1 MTPGTG
7 GASLLTRTIIT
18 GPLMTS
24 ELPAST
30 AFPIRDDLAAA
41 HARAW
46 THIARPGTWW
56 DGAARVAIVSETR
69 QASLCTLCRRRKGA
83 LSSFAI
89 EGTHDSLGQ
98 LPEIAVEV
106 VHHVVTD
113 PGRLGERW
121 YRGVIKGGL
130 TEEQYVEIVSV
141 VAHTVVI
148 DTMTRGLGHNMPPLP
163 IPESGAPSRYRPLG
177 AKPGGAWVPWVEPAD
192 VSEGDAGLYPTDR
205 RPANIMMAMS
215 LVPEE
220 ARSFFDLATHQYLP
234 GAVMRDFSREYRAI
248 THAQIELL
256 AARVSALNRC
266 LY

>member
-1 MTPGTG
+1 LTPGTG

-141 VAHTVVI
+141 VAHTVAI
-148 DTMTRGLGHNMPPLP
+148 DTMARGLGHNMPPLP

-205 RPANIMMAMS
+205 PPANIMMAMS

-220 ARSFFDLATHQYLP
+220 ARSFFDLVTHQYLP